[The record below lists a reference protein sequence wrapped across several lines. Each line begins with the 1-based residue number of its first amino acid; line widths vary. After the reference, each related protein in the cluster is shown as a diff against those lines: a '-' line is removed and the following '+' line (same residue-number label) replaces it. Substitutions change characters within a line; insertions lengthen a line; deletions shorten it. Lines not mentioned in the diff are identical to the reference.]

1 MERDERLL
9 PIPGSNDL
17 KLANQEYP
25 PSYPAAYEDDMFNAD
40 KRSIREYLNIVYKR
54 LPIILAITILTTAAV
69 AFYMYRQ
76 PSIYQATTKLIVE
89 PPKPTSQNTVIQLG
103 SDPTYYNTQLQ
114 LLNSPDLMYQVVIRL
129 GLYKQPDLFK
139 DADKGFLTTF
149 KSMFS
154 GGKGPQED
162 QKFLQVLNSKQNDND
177 NTEEIKL
184 RPEEEAMAKIY
195 AGRMGGRLEI
205 EQVEGTSI
213 VNISVTSENPVLA
226 AKVADGVA
234 YTFMLQDV
242 RREIGFDNTNLK
254 ELSRSIEDL
263 KATISKQEQGYLSLL
278 QNAGIMVSNSGEGGI
293 NPTTNAVTT
302 LGGNWLTALDD
313 LRKAEASYNTVVKS
327 GNTQGLKGDERI
339 PITGI
344 NDQKLEAKGKLQD
357 LKQDYD
363 KQISESETELSKL
376 RVKYQDK
383 YPPVQEALKKV
394 EKLKELKEKAV
405 KEYTSNID
413 ESFGKE
419 EKKAYEDVLKGLKA
433 QVESARIRESQ
444 LRSQYN
450 QELAKANREGIASTK
465 LTTLQREMDTNRTL
479 LDNYILKQK
488 ELELKIESTRPDNI
502 KMASSAG
509 DMGGL
514 IGPQRNRNIILAFL
528 VSLIGGIG
536 LAFLLDYLDDSIRSS
551 DDISRS
557 VGLPTLALIPHHS
570 IEKRKTKAIPSQ
582 TGNVSSALSVLDDNR
597 SPTAEAYRHLRTSL
611 LFSSAG
617 KAPKKILITSSQPS
631 EGKTTTAI
639 NTAITLAQAGAKV
652 VILDCDL
659 RRPRLH
665 SHFNMENSFGITN
678 YLSGEKDT
686 SKIIKDFEEVKNLKV
701 ITSGPIPPNPAE
713 LLSSQQMKNL
723 LVSLSGTFDHIIID
737 SPPAISFTDAAILS
751 TNVDGVVLV
760 AMAGKSSVHLMRRFK
775 QRLTSMG
782 AKVYG
787 VVLNGIKPNSLDYS
801 YYGYGYTYGYY
812 ENKDDTTPMM
822 EDAIDVDLLGDEYVE
837 EYEEYED
844 GEDSIHETNE

>member
-9 PIPGSNDL
+9 PIPSKHDL
-17 KLANQEYP
+17 QLANQEYP
-25 PSYPAAYEDDMFNAD
+25 PSYPAAYEDDIFSAD
-40 KRSIREYLNIVYKR
+40 KRSVREYFNIVFKR

-69 AFYMYRQ
+69 AFYMYRI
-76 PSIYQATTKLIVE
+76 PSEYKATTQLIVE
-89 PPKPTSQNTVIQLG
+89 PPKPTNQTVIQLG
-103 SDPTYYNTQLQ
+103 TDPTYYNTQLQ
-114 LLNSPDLMYQVVIRL
+114 LLGSNDLMYQVVIRL

-139 DADKGFLTTF
+139 DEDKGFLTTF

-154 GGKGPQED
+154 GGKNPQED
-162 QKFLQVLNSKQNDND
+162 QKFLQVLNSKENENDD
-177 NTEEIKL
+177 TEEINL
-184 RPEEEAMAKIY
+184 SPEEEAIAKNY
-195 AGRMGGRLEI
+195 AARIGGRLEVD
-205 EQVEGTSI
+205 QLKGTSL
-213 VNISVTSENPVLA
+213 VNISVISDNPVLA

-234 YTFMLQDV
+234 NTFMIQDV
-242 RREIGFDNTNLK
+242 RRGIGFDNMNLREINK
-254 ELSRSIEDL
+254 SIEDL
-263 KATISKQEQGYLSLL
+263 KATIAKQEQAYINLL
-278 QNAGIMVSNSGEGGI
+278 QKEGILVSKGGEGGTDVTG
-293 NPTTNAVTT
+293 NTLTT
-302 LGGNWLTALDD
+302 LSGNWIAALDD
-313 LRKAEASYNTVVKS
+313 LRKAEAEYNTVAKS
-327 GNTQGLKGDERI
+327 GNTEGIEGNARTPLTSLNEQRI
-339 PITGI
+339 E
-344 NDQKLEAKGKLQD
+344 QKTKLQN
-357 LKQDYD
+357 LMQEYD
-363 KQISESETELSKL
+363 KQIGDAETELSKL
-376 RVKYQDK
+376 RVKYQDN

-394 EKLKELKEKAV
+394 EKLQQLKEETRKNYSKSI
-405 KEYTSNID
+405 KEDFVI
-413 ESFGKE
+413 E
-419 EKKAYEDVLKGLKA
+419 EKTAYDKVLKGLSA
-433 QVESARIRESQ
+433 RVQSARIRESQ
-444 LRSQYN
+444 LRGQLN
-450 QELAKANREGIASTK
+450 NETAKANQEGIASTK
-465 LTTLQREMDTNRTL
+465 LTTLKREIDTNRTL
-479 LDNYILKQK
+479 LDNNFLKQK

-509 DMGGL
+509 DIGYL
-514 IGPQRNRNIILAFL
+514 VGPQRNRNIILAFL

-536 LAFLLDYLDDSIRSS
+536 LAFMLDYLDDSIRSS

-570 IEKRKTKAIPSQ
+570 MDKRKNKAIAAQS
-582 TGNVSSALSVLDDNR
+582 GNLSIALSVLDDAR

-617 KAPKKILITSSQPS
+617 KAPKKILVTSSQPS

-652 VILDCDL
+652 VIIDCDL

-665 SHFNMENSFGITN
+665 SHFSMENTFGITN

-686 SKIIKDFEEVKNLKV
+686 SKIIKDFEEVENLKV

-723 LVSLSGTFDHIIID
+723 LVNLSGTFDHIIID

-751 TNVDGVVLV
+751 THVNGVVLV

-801 YYGYGYTYGYY
+801 YYGYGYAYGYY
-812 ENKDDTTPMM
+812 ENNDDSTPMM
-822 EDAIDVDLLGDEYVE
+822 EDAINVNLLNEDYDDAEFEV
-837 EYEEYED
+837 YEET
-844 GEDSIHETNE
+844 EDSIHETKE